1 MIGAASGSGL
11 APSMET
17 GSVGAGAPPERLGN
31 VPGVPSSRLRLA
43 RPEVP
48 VLRVAVEQKGG
59 LAVNR

>member
-1 MIGAASGSGL
+1 
-11 APSMET
+11 MET